1 MQNRFNILGFTLVI
15 LLASCSSSEDEQ
27 IQEELSSSGSTEIG
41 LIDDERI
48 LAAESEPGNWLAHG
62 RTYEERRFSPLSNI
76 NKENVS
82 ELGLVWSK
90 DMGTNRALEA
100 TPIVVDGIMFF
111 TSTWSLSLIHI

>member
-1 MQNRFNILGFTLVI
+1 MQNRFNILGLTLVI

-62 RTYEERRFSPLSNI
+62 RTYEERRFSPLNKI
-76 NKENVS
+76 NKENVINDI
-82 ELGLVWSK
+82 K
-90 DMGTNRALEA
+90 INFF
-100 TPIVVDGIMFF
+100 IVNY
-111 TSTWSLSLIHI
+111 SLNLNHFNKK

>member
-1 MQNRFNILGFTLVI
+1 MNMQNRFNILGLTLVI

-62 RTYEERRFSPLSNI
+62 RTYEERRFSPLNNI
-76 NKENVS
+76 NKE
-82 ELGLVWSK
+82 
-90 DMGTNRALEA
+90 
-100 TPIVVDGIMFF
+100 
-111 TSTWSLSLIHI
+111 LSLIHI

>member
-1 MQNRFNILGFTLVI
+1 M
-15 LLASCSSSEDEQ
+15 D
-27 IQEELSSSGSTEIG
+27 
-41 LIDDERI
+41 
-48 LAAESEPGNWLAHG
+48 AESEPGNWLAHG
-62 RTYEERRFSPLSNI
+62 RTYEERRFSPLNNI

-111 TSTWSLSLIHI
+111 TSTWSQRHRSGRAYWRNNLEI